1 MKKNTKVWHWAAFVV
16 WTVAV
21 IFGEG
26 LLYNTIVYPRPVN
39 EREWVKAES
48 SISFRGLTPVK
59 IGGCEPFKLES
70 MEDATVLTPKAETPA
85 PDSRCAIVAY
95 RLEEELIGGWQVRF
109 YGATLVIASQGTGSA
124 VTVERG
130 EAEKRMFLVINII
143 GAVCLW
149 AGGVMLFFGVT
160 GRGLHPENRAASM
173 EKRNDQD
180 SHRRR

>member
-1 MKKNTKVWHWAAFVV
+1 MKTGYLVPIVV

-26 LLYNTIVYPRPVN
+26 LLYNTAVYPRPVN
-39 EREWVKAES
+39 ERKWVDAES

-70 MEDATVLTPKAETPA
+70 VEDATVLTPKTETPA

-95 RLEEELIGGWQVRF
+95 RLEEKLTGKWRLRF
-109 YGATLVIASQGTGSA
+109 YGATLVIAPQGAGSA

-130 EAEKRMFLVINII
+130 EAEKRTMLVMTII
-143 GAVCLW
+143 AAVCLW

-160 GRGLHPENRAASM
+160 GRSPFRKSSRVNG
-173 EKRNDQD
+173 KTK
-180 SHRRR
+180 